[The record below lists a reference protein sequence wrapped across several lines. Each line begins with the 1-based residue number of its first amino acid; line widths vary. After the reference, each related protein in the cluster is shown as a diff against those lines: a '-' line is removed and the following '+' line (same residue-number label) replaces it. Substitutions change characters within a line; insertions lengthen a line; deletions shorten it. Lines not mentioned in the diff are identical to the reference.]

1 MTSKF
6 DLTIISAESK
16 VFEGEVVNVLVPGMI
31 GDFLVLSN
39 HAPCISSIRPGFLE
53 FAEGTSKKQRY
64 FVSGGIIE
72 VINNT
77 VSVRNPRRYV
87 VEPKEKNTIKIN
99 ITDNTPD
106 NTDNTNINTRHIIY
120 NVYSIIQEQNSQQK
134 RFKTKRLKQ
143 PKFNTKKYHNIHQ
156 PGRTNCDQRSRV

>member
-1 MTSKF
+1 MTNTF

-16 VFEGEVVNVLVPGMI
+16 IFEGEVENVLVPGMI

-53 FAEGTSKKQRY
+53 FTEGTSKKQRY

-77 VSVRNPRRYV
+77 VSVLV
-87 VEPKEKNTIKIN
+87 DSAIEGDKLVKEDISVLISEIDDKLSAGDITNKDDLGLRKN
-99 ITDNTPD
+99 DL
-106 NTDNTNINTRHIIY
+106 
-120 NVYSIIQEQNSQQK
+120 EEA
-134 RFKTKRLKQ
+134 LKQ
-143 PKFNTKKYHNIHQ
+143 A
-156 PGRTNCDQRSRV
+156 